1 MEARDEGHRDGPQGG
16 VDEHHEVGQRHR
28 VPQHSQGSRA
38 RNHLDAAAL
47 QRSDRPG
54 RAAQGVHAREHGAQV
69 AARVVAVVGQGQE
82 KREGA
87 HGNDNGLGRGG
98 HGAGCS
104 RGGHGA
110 GCSRGGRGAGCCRGG
125 RRIGLDDGGRSGV
138 VGLGAL
144 GDGPGQRDD
153 VDEPVA
159 DRAGDER
166 NRLGRHL
173 AQPQPHPLL
182 EGVPESLA
190 EPPPGAV
197 RQTQLGRRRRGE
209 VGECGQ
215 LQHPPDPQVPAPGD
229 PRELADSSRVDAVTA
244 GERLVEHGARGQS
257 ARRDDAWREEHRRQS
272 ARSVALSAS
281 RSPLRA
287 VVPPFW
293 RPGAQRGADWPAGAR
308 PPRCGR
314 AANDDA

>member
-69 AARVVAVVGQGQE
+69 AARVVAVVGQGQK

-98 HGAGCS
+98 
-104 RGGHGA
+104 
-110 GCSRGGRGAGCCRGG
+110 RGAGCCRGG
-125 RRIGLDDGGRSGV
+125 HGAGCCV
-138 VGLGAL
+138 VVN
-144 GDGPGQRDD
+144 GPGQRDD
-153 VDEPVA
+153 MDEPVA

>member
-69 AARVVAVVGQGQE
+69 AARVVAVVGQGQK

-87 HGNDNGLGRGG
+87 HGNDNGLGWGG
-98 HGAGCS
+98 HGAGCCW
-104 RGGHGA
+104 GGHGA
-110 GCSRGGRGAGCCRGG
+110 GCRVVVDAGRGGRCRG
-125 RRIGLDDGGRSGV
+125 V
-138 VGLGAL
+138 VVN
-144 GDGPGQRDD
+144 GPGQRDD

-190 EPPPGAV
+190 ESPPGAV

-287 VVPPFW
+287 AVPPFW
-293 RPGAQRGADWPAGAR
+293 RPGTQRGADWPAGAR

>member
-69 AARVVAVVGQGQE
+69 AARVVAVVGQGQK

-98 HGAGCS
+98 HGAGC
-104 RGGHGA
+104 
-110 GCSRGGRGAGCCRGG
+110 CRGGRGAGCCRGG
-125 RRIGLDDGGRSGV
+125 HGAGCCV
-138 VGLGAL
+138 VVN
-144 GDGPGQRDD
+144 GPGQRDD
-153 VDEPVA
+153 MDEPVA

-293 RPGAQRGADWPAGAR
+293 RPGAQRGADRPAGAR

>member
-38 RNHLDAAAL
+38 RNHLDVAAL

-98 HGAGCS
+98 HGAGC
-104 RGGHGA
+104 
-110 GCSRGGRGAGCCRGG
+110 CRGGRGAGCCRGG
-125 RRIGLDDGGRSGV
+125 RGAGCCRGGRGAGCCV
-138 VGLGAL
+138 VVN
-144 GDGPGQRDD
+144 GPGQRDD
-153 VDEPVA
+153 MDEPVA

-293 RPGAQRGADWPAGAR
+293 RPGAQRGADRPAGAR

>member
-69 AARVVAVVGQGQE
+69 AARVVAVVGQGQK

-98 HGAGCS
+98 
-104 RGGHGA
+104 
-110 GCSRGGRGAGCCRGG
+110 RGAGCCRGG
-125 RRIGLDDGGRSGV
+125 HGAGCCV
-138 VGLGAL
+138 VVN
-144 GDGPGQRDD
+144 GPGQRDD
-153 VDEPVA
+153 MDEPVA

-287 VVPPFW
+287 AVPPFW
-293 RPGAQRGADWPAGAR
+293 RPGTQRGADWPAGAR

>member
-69 AARVVAVVGQGQE
+69 AARVVAVVGQGQK

-87 HGNDNGLGRGG
+87 HGNDNGLGWGG
-98 HGAGCS
+98 HGAGCCW
-104 RGGHGA
+104 GGHGA
-110 GCSRGGRGAGCCRGG
+110 GCCWGGHGAGCRVVVDAGRGGRCRG
-125 RRIGLDDGGRSGV
+125 V
-138 VGLGAL
+138 VVN
-144 GDGPGQRDD
+144 GPGQRDD

-190 EPPPGAV
+190 ESPPGAV

-287 VVPPFW
+287 AVPPFW
-293 RPGAQRGADWPAGAR
+293 RPGTQRGADWPAGAR

>member
-82 KREGA
+82 KRERA
-87 HGNDNGLGRGG
+87 HGNDNGLGWGGYGAGCWWGGYGAGCWWGG
-98 HGAGCS
+98 HGGE
-104 RGGHGA
+104 H
-110 GCSRGGRGAGCCRGG
+110 
-125 RRIGLDDGGRSGV
+125 RIGVDGGGRSGV

-159 DRAGDER
+159 DRAGDQR
-166 NRLGRHL
+166 NRLGHHL

-182 EGVPESLA
+182 EGVPERLA

-197 RQTQLGRRRRGE
+197 GQTQLGRRRRGE
-209 VGECGQ
+209 IGECRQ
-215 LQHPPDPQVPAPGD
+215 LQHPPDPQVPAAGHS
-229 PRELADSSRVDAVTA
+229 RQLADARRVNAVTA
-244 GERLVEHGARGQS
+244 DEPLVEHRARGQGAHCDD
-257 ARRDDAWREEHRRQS
+257 ARRGEHRRQT
-272 ARSVALSAS
+272 ARSGVLSAS
-281 RSPLRA
+281 RA
-287 VVPPFW
+287 VP
-293 RPGAQRGADWPAGAR
+293 RRCAG
-308 PPRCGR
+308 GR
-314 AANDDA
+314 DGG

>member
-69 AARVVAVVGQGQE
+69 AARVVAVVGQGQK

-98 HGAGCS
+98 
-104 RGGHGA
+104 
-110 GCSRGGRGAGCCRGG
+110 RGAGCCRGG
-125 RRIGLDDGGRSGV
+125 HGAGCCV
-138 VGLGAL
+138 VVN
-144 GDGPGQRDD
+144 GPGQRDD
-153 VDEPVA
+153 MDEPVA

-293 RPGAQRGADWPAGAR
+293 RPGAQRGADWPVGAR

>member
-87 HGNDNGLGRGG
+87 HGNDNGLGWGG
-98 HGAGCS
+98 HGAGCCW
-104 RGGHGA
+104 GGHGA
-110 GCSRGGRGAGCCRGG
+110 GSC
-125 RRIGLDDGGRSGV
+125 V
-138 VGLGAL
+138 VVN
-144 GDGPGQRDD
+144 GPGQRDD
-153 VDEPVA
+153 MDEPVA

-190 EPPPGAV
+190 ESPPGAV

-287 VVPPFW
+287 AVPPFW
-293 RPGAQRGADWPAGAR
+293 RPGTQRGADWPAGAR

>member
-69 AARVVAVVGQGQE
+69 AARVVAVVGQGQK

-98 HGAGCS
+98 HGAGC
-104 RGGHGA
+104 
-110 GCSRGGRGAGCCRGG
+110 CRGGRGAGCCRGG
-125 RRIGLDDGGRSGV
+125 RGAGCCVVVNGL
-138 VGLGAL
+138 
-144 GDGPGQRDD
+144 GQRDD

-272 ARSVALSAS
+272 ARSVAFSAS

>member
-16 VDEHHEVGQRHR
+16 VDEHHEIGQRHR

-38 RNHLDAAAL
+38 RNHLDVAAL

-98 HGAGCS
+98 HGAGCC
-104 RGGHGA
+104 RGGH
-110 GCSRGGRGAGCCRGG
+110 GAGCCRGG
-125 RRIGLDDGGRSGV
+125 RRIGLDGAGCCV
-138 VGLGAL
+138 VVN
-144 GDGPGQRDD
+144 GPGQRDD

-190 EPPPGAV
+190 ESPPGAV

>member
-87 HGNDNGLGRGG
+87 HGNDNGLGWGG
-98 HGAGCS
+98 HGAGCCW
-104 RGGHGA
+104 GGHGA
-110 GCSRGGRGAGCCRGG
+110 GCRVVVDAGRGGRCRG
-125 RRIGLDDGGRSGV
+125 V
-138 VGLGAL
+138 VVN
-144 GDGPGQRDD
+144 GPGQRDD

-293 RPGAQRGADWPAGAR
+293 RPGVQRGADWPAGAR

>member
-69 AARVVAVVGQGQE
+69 AARVVAVVGQGQK

-87 HGNDNGLGRGG
+87 HGNDNGLGWGG
-98 HGAGCS
+98 HGAGCCW
-104 RGGHGA
+104 GGHGA
-110 GCSRGGRGAGCCRGG
+110 GCCWGGHGAGCRVVVDAGRGGRCRG
-125 RRIGLDDGGRSGV
+125 V
-138 VGLGAL
+138 VVN
-144 GDGPGQRDD
+144 GPGQRDD

-190 EPPPGAV
+190 ESPPGAV

-272 ARSVALSAS
+272 ARSVAFSAS

>member
-98 HGAGCS
+98 HGAGC
-104 RGGHGA
+104 
-110 GCSRGGRGAGCCRGG
+110 CRGGRGAGCC
-125 RRIGLDDGGRSGV
+125 V
-138 VGLGAL
+138 VVN
-144 GDGPGQRDD
+144 GPGQRDD
-153 VDEPVA
+153 MDEPVA

-293 RPGAQRGADWPAGAR
+293 RPGAQRGADRPAGAR

>member
-69 AARVVAVVGQGQE
+69 AARVVAVVGQGQK
-82 KREGA
+82 KRERA

-98 HGAGCS
+98 RGAGCY
-104 RGGHGA
+104 
-110 GCSRGGRGAGCCRGG
+110 RGGRGAGCCRGG
-125 RRIGLDDGGRSGV
+125 HRIGLDDGGRSGV
-138 VGLGAL
+138 VGLGTL

-153 VDEPVA
+153 MDEPVA

-190 EPPPGAV
+190 ESPPGAV

-215 LQHPPDPQVPAPGD
+215 LQPPPDPHVPAPGD

-287 VVPPFW
+287 AVPPFW
-293 RPGAQRGADWPAGAR
+293 RPGTQRGADWPAGAR
-308 PPRCGR
+308 PPPCGR

>member
-69 AARVVAVVGQGQE
+69 AARVVAVVGQGQK

-87 HGNDNGLGRGG
+87 HGNDNGLGWGG
-98 HGAGCS
+98 HGAGCCW
-104 RGGHGA
+104 GGHGA
-110 GCSRGGRGAGCCRGG
+110 GCRVVVDAGRGGRCRG
-125 RRIGLDDGGRSGV
+125 V
-138 VGLGAL
+138 VVN
-144 GDGPGQRDD
+144 GPGQRDD

-190 EPPPGAV
+190 ESPPGAV

-272 ARSVALSAS
+272 ARSVAFSAS

-293 RPGAQRGADWPAGAR
+293 RPGTQRGADWPAGAR

>member
-98 HGAGCS
+98 
-104 RGGHGA
+104 
-110 GCSRGGRGAGCCRGG
+110 RGAGCC
-125 RRIGLDDGGRSGV
+125 V
-138 VGLGAL
+138 VVN
-144 GDGPGQRDD
+144 GPGQRDD
-153 VDEPVA
+153 MDEPVA

-257 ARRDDAWREEHRRQS
+257 ARRDDAW
-272 ARSVALSAS
+272 
-281 RSPLRA
+281 
-287 VVPPFW
+287 
-293 RPGAQRGADWPAGAR
+293 
-308 PPRCGR
+308 
-314 AANDDA
+314 

>member
-1 MEARDEGHRDGPQGG
+1 MEARDEGHRDGSQGG

-98 HGAGCS
+98 
-104 RGGHGA
+104 
-110 GCSRGGRGAGCCRGG
+110 RGAGCC
-125 RRIGLDDGGRSGV
+125 V
-138 VGLGAL
+138 VVN
-144 GDGPGQRDD
+144 GPGQRDD
-153 VDEPVA
+153 MDEPVA

>member
-98 HGAGCS
+98 HGAGCC

-110 GCSRGGRGAGCCRGG
+110 GCC
-125 RRIGLDDGGRSGV
+125 V
-138 VGLGAL
+138 VVN
-144 GDGPGQRDD
+144 GPGQRDD
-153 VDEPVA
+153 MDEPVA

-293 RPGAQRGADWPAGAR
+293 RPGAQRGADRPAGAR

>member
-69 AARVVAVVGQGQE
+69 AARVVAVVGQGQK

-87 HGNDNGLGRGG
+87 HGNDNGLGWGG
-98 HGAGCS
+98 HGAGCCW
-104 RGGHGA
+104 GGHGA
-110 GCSRGGRGAGCCRGG
+110 GCRVVVDAGRGGRCRG
-125 RRIGLDDGGRSGV
+125 V
-138 VGLGAL
+138 VVN
-144 GDGPGQRDD
+144 GPGQRDD

-190 EPPPGAV
+190 ESPPGAV

>member
-87 HGNDNGLGRGG
+87 HGNDNGLGWGG
-98 HGAGCS
+98 HGAGCCW
-104 RGGHGA
+104 GGHGA
-110 GCSRGGRGAGCCRGG
+110 GCCWGGHGAGCCWGG
-125 RRIGLDDGGRSGV
+125 HGAGCCV
-138 VGLGAL
+138 VVN
-144 GDGPGQRDD
+144 GPGQRDD
-153 VDEPVA
+153 MDEPVA

-257 ARRDDAWREEHRRQS
+257 ARRDDAWREEHRWQS

>member
-38 RNHLDAAAL
+38 RDHLHAAAS
-47 QRSDRPG
+47 QRPDRPG

-69 AARVVAVVGQGQE
+69 AARVVAVVGQGQK

-98 HGAGCS
+98 
-104 RGGHGA
+104 
-110 GCSRGGRGAGCCRGG
+110 RGAGCCRGG
-125 RRIGLDDGGRSGV
+125 HGAGCCV
-138 VGLGAL
+138 VVN
-144 GDGPGQRDD
+144 GPGQRDD
-153 VDEPVA
+153 MDEPVA

>member
-69 AARVVAVVGQGQE
+69 AARVVAVVGQGQK

-98 HGAGCS
+98 HGAGCC

-110 GCSRGGRGAGCCRGG
+110 GGC
-125 RRIGLDDGGRSGV
+125 V
-138 VGLGAL
+138 VVN
-144 GDGPGQRDD
+144 GPGQRDD

-182 EGVPESLA
+182 EGVAESLA

-197 RQTQLGRRRRGE
+197 RQAQLGRRRRGE
-209 VGECGQ
+209 VGEYGQ

>member
-104 RGGHGA
+104 RGG
-110 GCSRGGRGAGCCRGG
+110 RGAGCC
-125 RRIGLDDGGRSGV
+125 V
-138 VGLGAL
+138 VVN
-144 GDGPGQRDD
+144 GPGQRDD
-153 VDEPVA
+153 MDEPVA